1 MLRIFLKKWV
11 FLLVIIVFNLII
23 GLKTSAL
30 VLFFF
35 FWLLLSLISCSLLWL
50 AVEYFAVNLYLS
62 RQVNARVVEDDMLEI
77 ETEIRNRWL
86 LPVFNI
92 VIEENLSCA
101 LPEERNKRLLI
112 EYLGASSSLKVK
124 YSCLCFR
131 RGRYKIGP
139 LAVYF
144 FDPSGIF
151 FFKKIYDVY
160 SDLYVYPKTFNIQ
173 KFPPLA
179 KGALPWF
186 GIDTTRASGDEDE
199 FFGIREYKDGDPIKK
214 IHWIS
219 TARKNRLIVKEFQ
232 RQSFY
237 RATVIF
243 NLEKEKNF
251 GAGKNNITEYIIKIA
266 ASIAKYLIERGVSLE
281 IIAHAGEIVHMP
293 FNKGPEYLEDILRF
307 LAIAQ
312 AESRIS
318 LGEIFQEFSRYI
330 LNDSTLIVI
339 MTDED
344 YRHIPAILSLENRN
358 VFLVP
363 LILVAPTFLYP
374 FGVQKIIEEARLKFS
389 KIFNFNPN
397 FISCGDN
404 LEKVFAK

>member
-11 FLLVIIVFNLII
+11 FLLIIIVFDFII
-23 GLKTSAL
+23 GLKTSL
-30 VLFFF
+30 GFFFFF

-50 AVEYFAVNLYLS
+50 VVEYFGVNLYLS
-62 RQVNARVVEDDMLEI
+62 RQASAKAVEDDILEI

-101 LPEERNKRLLI
+101 FPEERNKRLLI
-112 EYLGASSSLKVK
+112 EYLGASSFLKVK
-124 YSCLCFR
+124 YNCQCFR

-139 LAVYF
+139 LIVYF
-144 FDPSGIF
+144 FDPFSLF
-151 FFKKIYDVY
+151 FFKKIYRVY

-173 KFPPLA
+173 KFPPLT

-186 GIDTTRASGDEDE
+186 GIDTTRVSGDEDE
-199 FFGIREYKDGDPIKK
+199 FFGVREYKEGDPIKK

-251 GAGKNNITEYIIKIA
+251 GAGKNSVAEYIIKIV
-266 ASIAKYLIERGVSLE
+266 ASTAKHLIEKGVSLE
-281 IIAHAGEIVHMP
+281 IIAHAGEIVHIP
-293 FNKGPEYLEDILRF
+293 FNKGPGHLEDILRF
-307 LAIAQ
+307 LAIAR
-312 AESRIS
+312 AESRVS

-330 LNDSTLIVI
+330 LNDSSLIVI

-344 YRHIPAILSLENRN
+344 YRHIPAILSLEKRN
-358 VFLVP
+358 VSLVP
-363 LILVAPTFLYP
+363 LILIISTFLYP
-374 FGVQKIIEEARLKFS
+374 FDSQRITGEIKSKFS
-389 KIFNFNPN
+389 KLFNFNPR
-397 FISCGDN
+397 FFSCGDN
-404 LEKVFAK
+404 LDEVFTK

>member
-1 MLRIFLKKWV
+1 M
-11 FLLVIIVFNLII
+11 NL
-23 GLKTSAL
+23 S
-30 VLFFF
+30 
-35 FWLLLSLISCSLLWL
+35 
-50 AVEYFAVNLYLS
+50 LS
-62 RQVNARVVEDDMLEI
+62 RQANARVVEDDILEI

-101 LPEERNKRLLI
+101 LPEERNKRFLI
-112 EYLGASSSLKVK
+112 EYLGARSFLKVK
-124 YSCLCFR
+124 YSCLCFQR
-131 RGRYKIGP
+131 ARYKIGP
-139 LAVYF
+139 LIIYF
-144 FDPSGIF
+144 FDPCGIF
-151 FFKKIYDVY
+151 FLKKISHLY

-179 KGALPWF
+179 KWALPWF

-237 RATVIF
+237 RVTLIF

-251 GAGKNNITEYIIKIA
+251 GAGKNNVAEYIIKIA
-266 ASIAKYLIERGVSLE
+266 ASTAKYLIERGISLE
-281 IIAHAGEIVHMP
+281 IIAHAGEIVHMT
-293 FNKGPEYLEDILRF
+293 FNKGSEYLEDILRF
-307 LAIAQ
+307 LSIAQ
-312 AESRIS
+312 AESRVS

-344 YRHIPAILSLENRN
+344 YRYIPAILSLEKRN
-358 VFLVP
+358 ISLLP

-374 FGVQKIIEEARLKFS
+374 FDAEKIAEEVRLKFS
-389 KIFNFNPN
+389 KLFNFNPN

>member
-1 MLRIFLKKWV
+1 M
-11 FLLVIIVFNLII
+11 
-23 GLKTSAL
+23 
-30 VLFFF
+30 
-35 FWLLLSLISCSLLWL
+35 
-50 AVEYFAVNLYLS
+50 NLYLL
-62 RQVNARVVEDDMLEI
+62 RQVNARAVEDDTLEI
-77 ETEIRNRWL
+77 ETEIRNRGL
-86 LPVFNI
+86 LPAFNI
-92 VIEENLSCA
+92 VIEETLPWR
-101 LPEERNKRLLI
+101 LPEEKNKRFLI
-112 EYLGASSSLKVK
+112 EYLGARSFLKVK
-124 YSCLCFR
+124 YNCLCSQ

-139 LAVYF
+139 LVVYF
-144 FDPSGIF
+144 FDPFSLF
-151 FFKKIYDVY
+151 FFKKKYDIY
-160 SDLYVYPKTFNIQ
+160 SDLYVYPKAFNIQ

-179 KGALPWF
+179 KGASPWF

-199 FFGIREYKDGDPIKK
+199 FFGTREYKDGDPIKK

-237 RATVIF
+237 RATIIF

-251 GAGKNNITEYIIKIA
+251 GAGKDNLAEFIIKIV
-266 ASIAKYLIERGVSLE
+266 ASAAKYLIEKSVSLE
-281 IIAHAGEIVHMP
+281 IIAHTGEIVHMP

-312 AESRIS
+312 AESRVS

-330 LNDSTLIVI
+330 LNDSTLIVV

-358 VFLVP
+358 VSLVP
-363 LILVAPTFLYP
+363 FILIAPTFLYP
-374 FGVQKIIEEARLKFS
+374 FDAHKITEEAKLKFS
-389 KIFNFNPN
+389 KLFNFNPN

-404 LEKVFAK
+404 LENIFAK